1 MKLGIK
7 VVSGMAIL
15 LASSLVLPVTAQ
27 EKQEKKAE
35 EKKSAEPAKAKAEKV
50 SGDIG
55 LLDTEKNY
63 MIVVTKDGKLVTL
76 DYNTKT
82 KATEIKETKVKMAEV
97 GLGST
102 ANVEYVTKGEKNFLT
117 KMEFTPANRC
127 APFKSFLMGSNRS
140 NCSTLRSVNRIADG
154 PVFNAPSRRVC
165 RGCPAARRAPATC
178 ANERRA
184 SARPAAAPAR
194 SWRGPDGRRAC
205 RFHESRCSSRARSRL
220 PSRRPARP

>member
-1 MKLGIK
+1 MKSGIK

-15 LASSLVLPVTAQ
+15 LALSLVLPVTAQ

-76 DYNTKT
+76 DYNAKT

-117 KMEFTPANRC
+117 KMEFTPA
-127 APFKSFLMGSNRS
+127 KG
-140 NCSTLRSVNRIADG
+140 
-154 PVFNAPSRRVC
+154 
-165 RGCPAARRAPATC
+165 
-178 ANERRA
+178 E
-184 SARPAAAPAR
+184 
-194 SWRGPDGRRAC
+194 
-205 RFHESRCSSRARSRL
+205 
-220 PSRRPARP
+220 